1 MNTARQIGNAGE
13 DLAAAHLEKIGYT
26 IIERNFYTKYGE
38 LDIIAQNGE
47 ILAVVEVKT
56 RKDSSFSDAASNVT
70 FAKRRKIR
78 NTALYW
84 YTLKK
89 LDCPVR
95 FDVIEVYSNGE
106 VNHIIDAFQ

>member
-1 MNTARQIGNAGE
+1 MNTARQIGKAGE
-13 DLAAAHLEKIGYT
+13 DLAVSYLVKIGYT
-26 IIERNFYTKYGE
+26 IVTRNFYTKYGE
-38 LDIIAQNGE
+38 LDIIAQDGE
-47 ILAVVEVKT
+47 ILAIVEVKT
-56 RKDSSFSDAASNVT
+56 RKDSSFSEAACNVT

-106 VNHIIDAFQ
+106 INHITDAFQ